1 MRNILSSVFHFLK
14 KETVLS
20 VASVL
25 AVISAFMI
33 HPDKEYLSYI
43 DSEIFVIFIIRDE
56 YRRFYNHSSSMD
68 NTSFYSAFMLAV
80 P

>member
-33 HPDKEYLSYI
+33 HPDKEYLS
-43 DSEIFVIFIIRDE
+43 
-56 YRRFYNHSSSMD
+56 
-68 NTSFYSAFMLAV
+68 
-80 P
+80 